1 VLVDAET
8 SAIYLYGIVTGDQLL
23 PGGPGIDG
31 LHPIYGV
38 AWGNVMAVVS
48 TVSLA
53 EFGEAPLQ
61 EKFRDLGWM
70 ERKIRAHER
79 ILEDV
84 MRGQPVLPCRF
95 CTIYRSDQ
103 RVRHMLARHYQ
114 ACLDALKALQNMEEW
129 GIKAYVR
136 EEVLRTHL
144 LQADTELQRMERE
157 RRQRPPGSAYLL
169 QKRLAQCV
177 MDRLEQVLLQLSQQ
191 VVQTLRQHAVLAE
204 EIVSSPPPPSPM
216 GLRLIVNEAYL
227 IPKTRV
233 GSFAAAAQMLREGL
247 RDQGIHLVRS
257 GPWPPYHF
265 SPRLELSD
273 APPQLE

>member
-1 VLVDAET
+1 VDAGT
-8 SAIYLYGIVTGDQLL
+8 SGIYLYGIVTGDRPL

-31 LHPIYGV
+31 LHPIYRV
-38 AWGNVMAVVS
+38 AWGNVRAVVS

-61 EKFRDLGWM
+61 EKFRDFSWM
-70 ERKIRAHER
+70 EMKIRAHER

-84 MRGQPVLPCRF
+84 MRGQSVLPCRF

-103 RVRHMLARHYQ
+103 RVRHLLVRHYQ
-114 ACLDALKALQNMEEW
+114 QCLDALKALQDMEEW
-129 GIKAYVR
+129 GIKAYVH

-144 LQADTELQRMERE
+144 LQVDTELQRMERE
-157 RRQRPPGSAYLL
+157 CRQRPPGSAYLL
-169 QKRLAQCV
+169 RRRLAQRV
-177 MDRLEQVLLQLSQQ
+177 MDRLEQVSMQLNQQ
-191 VVQTLRQHAVLAE
+191 VVQTLRLHAVSAE
-204 EIVSSPPPPSPM
+204 EIVSSLPPPSPM

-227 IPKTRV
+227 IPKMRV
-233 GSFAAAAQMLREGL
+233 SSFAAAAQMLGESL
-247 RDQGIHLVRS
+247 HDQGIQLVRS

-273 APPQLE
+273 TPPQLE